1 MRSVGRGRLVRGL
14 NPVTKRSRRDK
25 LGAITL
31 RKMSGPDNNAA
42 YRTAKEFEERA
53 GGKEGVA
60 EKIEALGD
68 QAPADMRQL
77 AKAIRSSKKAVALST
92 ILAEQKVSLLKAMG
106 AFQKGCVELAQIE
119 AAIEMHRNLPP
130 VVKDI
135 SRHALDQPGVCQQ
148 CLGTGTLR
156 AQSNHSKET
165 RECGFCKGTG
175 ETLVSSPHKEWAAKA
190 ILNATGVERKAP
202 GSQVNVAVG
211 VQVSDG
217 KSYAERVI
225 DMADRTL
232 YDQDRGEARQV
243 EPPVDAEVVE

>member
-1 MRSVGRGRLVRGL
+1 MSAVGRGKQVRGL
-14 NPVTKRSRRDK
+14 NPVVAKSRRDR
-25 LGAITL
+25 LGAVTL
-31 RKMSGPDNNAA
+31 RKFSGPDNNAA

-53 GGKEGVA
+53 GGREGVA

-68 QAPADMRQL
+68 TAPAEMREL
-77 AKAIRSSKKAVALST
+77 AKALRAEKPKKALST
-92 ILAEQKVSLLKAMG
+92 ILAERKVSLLRTMQT
-106 AFQKGCVELAQIE
+106 FQKGCVELAQIE

-156 AQSNHSKET
+156 AKSTDNKET
-165 RECGFCKGTG
+165 LSCRFCNGTG
-175 ETLVSSPHKEWAAKA
+175 EALVSSPHKEWAAKA

-211 VQVSDG
+211 VNMAEG
-217 KSYAERVI
+217 KSYSERVI
-225 DMADRTL
+225 DMADRVL
-232 YDQDRGEARQV
+232 HAQ
-243 EPPVDAEVVE
+243 EPAAPAPDVVDAEVVDG